1 LIKCLHIWGVLCL
14 IFVISNA
21 TPCVFAQKGSVIV
34 IQTKGVVDAYSPQGR
49 KLTAPVVRGSVLP
62 VGYSIKTRLFAESTL
77 LFSNGTTATLQENS
91 KLRLDKFEQSPF
103 DAKAGSFSQIQAEP
117 STSQVSIDMEIGSLV
132 VQTKKLNKASSFS
145 ISTPVGTAG
154 IRGTQFQM
162 AMSPNTGMKLDVAE
176 SQVAFTPAGQA
187 QPVVVG
193 PGKGLDASSS
203 GVVKQRL
210 ISPSAAQN
218 INVKNS
224 AANSVCGTVPV
235 ATAKQANAKATSSNS
250 NDGSEDSDS
259 GDVDSSDDDGGE
271 SEAAE
276 SFIKQAS
283 NQVREVP
290 GQQTSRVY
298 LEKVLGILTPQHTS
312 DEVDIPTAPPGFT
325 PPTLPVSGFQLSM
338 DSDNQENI
346 GLTLDFQPLDF
357 FNSPL
362 GIPTELSEETTSEQ
376 LTELL
381 KGYVQEEDQLY
392 SASLALETFLKHPPY
407 NYYDNVNE
415 SFRRAWF
422 LTSLFFHD
430 LTGEHAIAG
439 SILLEN
445 ADWDSIAGGTITPGA
460 VLNAKDLIGHYE
472 SSPYLYSLGIALI
485 DAGALG
491 NSVSSDGVALG
502 LLDMFNGDSGISLPN
517 SFTLGVLGDDNILNA
532 ALLGATHNDLLD
544 ALDSPEKQR
553 ELAKLFKLY
562 PENLNGV
569 LGSDIHIG
577 SASSPTTV
585 NLGRWLQKATIF
597 EGDAASN
604 NNEPSNNKKV
614 FAFAAGK
621 DLHLAGDVTF
631 ENSVNG
637 VVNKT
642 EDHALVLG
650 SAQQTNIGHVEGSGP
665 LDPTNENPYPSKITF
680 EGSNLGIG
688 SYDDL
693 TLTNV
698 AIDVGGNL
706 ALGTLADMHITQT
719 DISVGRH
726 SDRDNVYMY
735 ADELLQANNLTFS
748 GRTRE
753 IYMEANTI
761 DLRDVHFPGGSEV
774 MLRSR
779 DGAPHFYG
787 PSTSNPNTSFKPFQ
801 VNFYSDS
808 NSYGGQ
814 AILEGEFSRKTHGV
828 DGYNSQNLKT
838 ATGDAAIKIR
848 AFPQ

>member
-1 LIKCLHIWGVLCL
+1 
-14 IFVISNA
+14 
-21 TPCVFAQKGSVIV
+21 
-34 IQTKGVVDAYSPQGR
+34 
-49 KLTAPVVRGSVLP
+49 VVRGSVLP
-62 VGYSIKTRLFAESTL
+62 EGYSIKTNLFSESVL
-77 LFSNGTTATLQENS
+77 LLSNGTTATIQENS
-91 KLRLDKFEQSPF
+91 VFKLIEFNQKPF
-103 DAKAGSFSQIQAEP
+103 DTQNQSFGQLENEP
-117 STSQVSIDMEIGSLV
+117 STSQVSIEMELGSLV
-132 VQTKKLNKASSFS
+132 VQTKKLNKSSSFS
-145 ISTPVGTAG
+145 IRTPTGTAG
-154 IRGTQFQM
+154 IRGTQFQL
-162 AMSPNTGMKLDVAE
+162 ASSPNTGMQLDVAE
-176 SQVAFTPAGQA
+176 SQVAFTPAGQN
-187 QPVVVG
+187 QPVIVG
-193 PGKGLDASSS
+193 PGRGLDSSPSGQIKQRPINPIVSQNISSKNSLASS
-203 GVVKQRL
+203 
-210 ISPSAAQN
+210 ICAA
-218 INVKNS
+218 
-224 AANSVCGTVPV
+224 VPL
-235 ATAKQANAKATSSNS
+235 AMAKQANSKSASNSS
-250 NDGSEDSDS
+250 NDGSEEDSADDGDDEGDS
-259 GDVDSSDDDGGE
+259 TGEDKSDDDGGE
-271 SEAAE
+271 NEAAE

-283 NQVREVP
+283 NEIRQVS
-290 GQQTSRVY
+290 GQETSSVY
-298 LEKVLGILTPQHTS
+298 LEKVLGILNPQPQTS
-312 DEVDIPTAPPGFT
+312 DEVDIPDAPPGFT
-325 PPTLPVSGFQLSM
+325 PPTLPVSGFQLTV
-338 DSDNQENI
+338 DPDNKENI

-485 DAGALG
+485 EAGALG

-502 LLDMFNGDSGISLPN
+502 LLDLFNGDSGISLPN
-517 SFTLGVLGDDNILNA
+517 SFTLGVLGDGNILNA

-585 NLGRWLQKATIF
+585 NLGQWLQKATIF
-597 EGDAASN
+597 EGDSASN
-604 NNEPSNNKKV
+604 NNGPTNNKKV

-637 VVNKT
+637 VINKT

-650 SAQQTNIGHVEGSGP
+650 SAQETNIGHVEGSGP
-665 LDPTNENPYPSKITF
+665 LQPIITDKNDPNYDHYPTKINF

-688 SYDDL
+688 SYEDL

-735 ADELLQANNLTFS
+735 ADNLLSAHDLKFS

-779 DGAPHFYG
+779 DGAPYFYG
-787 PSTSNPNTSFKPFQ
+787 EGGSLLVGH
-801 VNFYSDS
+801 VNFFS
-808 NSYGGQ
+808 NSNTYDN
-814 AILEGEFSRKTHGV
+814 IPITSSEFSSPKTHGV
-828 DGYNSQNLKT
+828 AGYDSQNFKT

-848 AFPQ
+848 KFPDPK